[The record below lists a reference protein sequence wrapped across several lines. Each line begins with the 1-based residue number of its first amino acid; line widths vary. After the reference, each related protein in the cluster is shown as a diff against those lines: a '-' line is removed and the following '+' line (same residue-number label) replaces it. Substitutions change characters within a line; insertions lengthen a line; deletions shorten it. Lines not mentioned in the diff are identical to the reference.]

1 MPVGLSLDAAS
12 TLNGNRAA
20 ISAGYP
26 NLSTFRFRQKPTSAA
41 AYLATKEKRSLTRP
55 VDLSK

>member
-12 TLNGNRAA
+12 TLKWKSAA

-41 AYLATKEKRSLTRP
+41 AYLSTKGKKELDAPRRFI
-55 VDLSK
+55 